1 MRQLYYKVCIIKRN
15 GRGGTVRKR
24 FTPPAWQQSLYAKP
38 ELKQTSAD
46 LDNDKRTT
54 VLKWACPEPWYI
66 CMIVSYMPACSIG
79 THRQSVSG
87 LRPTQKS
94 LSRLP
99 LVAQNFPL
107 LLVRRLHRTSEYLDP
122 VSISP
127 KTSIMQTGL
136 IRSALITIS
145 NDGNNMKL
153 CVFVLPALPCRRRC
167 WRAAYTVLSRSVSVM
182 SGAGELVGAVMVMK
196 GWRGRCSVD
205 SLGSGARLSLK
216 SFKKG
221 KPRSLTL
228 CTRRMSQHVDLYR
241 PSSSTTDAHAHTRTQ
256 EHQHAKS
263 DVNLRRVSDV
273 QQAHRSDGN
282 WLDSTAGLHL
292 R

>member
-1 MRQLYYKVCIIKRN
+1 M
-15 GRGGTVRKR
+15 
-24 FTPPAWQQSLYAKP
+24 PP
-38 ELKQTSAD
+38 
-46 LDNDKRTT
+46 
-54 VLKWACPEPWYI
+54 
-66 CMIVSYMPACSIG
+66 CSIG

-87 LRPTQKS
+87 LRPAQKS

-99 LVAQNFPL
+99 LVAQHFPL

-167 WRAAYTVLSRSVSVM
+167 WRAAYAVPSRSVSVM
-182 SGAGELVGAVMVMK
+182 SGAGELVGAVMAMK

-216 SFKKG
+216 SFIKG
-221 KPRSLTL
+221 KPRFLTL

-241 PSSSTTDAHAHTRTQ
+241 PSSSTTDTHTHAHRNTGT
-256 EHQHAKS
+256 H
-263 DVNLRRVSDV
+263 RVTSI
-273 QQAHRSDGN
+273 
-282 WLDSTAGLHL
+282 
-292 R
+292 